1 MRNGTQRDMDNTC
14 TAVRLDGGPT
24 ATVICLLSYSF
35 LHLRDGIMLFC
46 QPNLIYVNCRH
57 HLCISVQPFSNKS
70 HEVEPLLTSIKPQHS
85 IKGRLLLSIYSQLSV
100 EQYGEI
106 GDWSLVW
113 IKVGE
118 TINSPNATSTICLG
132 LLGRSRIKIFDKEN
146 EFSMIFLLLYEHK
159 VLPH

>member
-1 MRNGTQRDMDNTC
+1 MLI
-14 TAVRLDGGPT
+14 AVT
-24 ATVICLLSYSF
+24 IFAY
-35 LHLRDGIMLFC
+35 
-46 QPNLIYVNCRH
+46 Q
-57 HLCISVQPFSNKS
+57 SNHFQTS

-85 IKGRLLLSIYSQLSV
+85 IKWRLLLSIYSQLSV

-118 TINSPNATSTICLG
+118 TINSPNAISTICLG